1 MSIEKEEYPG
11 TPRHQALLR
20 AIVSRYQDD
29 PRIRAVVVFGS
40 LGRGDWDAFSDL
52 DLDVVLVDGVQVDV
66 DREVAGLA
74 DPFSAAGER
83 VALVVP
89 DGADAVDVVLESL
102 MQLSIRFHALG
113 TTKPA
118 IVASMQVLAG
128 SLDRGQIAAAGLA
141 NRKPSDEPLDR
152 LLDRCVRYAA
162 VADVGLRRSQA
173 WITVEVLHRMR
184 GILMEL
190 FARSRGG
197 GRSYQRFEAEAEEW
211 LQERLGA
218 TLPRYALPSMRD
230 ALLRLLDIL
239 ERDLEP
245 LTAGQLEL
253 GDAQR
258 AVLERVRLSQDS
270 GGDR

>member
-1 MSIEKEEYPG
+1 MSIEKEAYPG

-20 AIVSRYQDD
+20 AIVSHYKDD
-29 PRIRAVVVFGS
+29 PRVRAVVVFGS
-40 LGRGDWDAFSDL
+40 LGRGDWDALSDL
-52 DLDVVLVDGVQVDV
+52 DLDVVLADGVPVDV
-66 DREVAGLA
+66 VQKIEGLVA
-74 DPFSAAGER
+74 PFSAVGER
-83 VALVVP
+83 VALVLP
-89 DGADAVDVVLESL
+89 DGADGVDVVLESL
-102 MQLSIRFHALG
+102 MQLSIRYHALG

-118 IVASMQVLAG
+118 IVASMRVLTG
-128 SLDRGQIAAAGLA
+128 SLEREQIAAAGLG
-141 NRKPSDEPLDR
+141 NRRQSDEPLGQ

-162 VADVGLRRSQA
+162 VADVGLRRRQV

-190 FARSRGG
+190 FARARGG
-197 GRSYQRFEAEAEEW
+197 GRSYQRFEAEAEGW

-218 TLPRYALPSMRD
+218 TLPQYALPSMQE

-258 AVLERVRLSQDS
+258 GVLERVRSNQDS
-270 GGDR
+270 GGN

>member
-11 TPRHQALLR
+11 TPHHQALLR
-20 AIVSRYQDD
+20 AIVFHYEDD

-40 LGRGDWDAFSDL
+40 LGRGDWDALSDL
-52 DLDVVLVDGVQVDV
+52 DLDVVLADGVQVDV
-66 DREVAGLA
+66 VQEVKGLA
-74 DPFSAAGER
+74 APFSAVGER

-102 MQLSIRFHALG
+102 MQLSIRYHALG

-118 IVASMQVLAG
+118 IVASMRILTG
-128 SLDRGQIAAAGLA
+128 SLGREQIAAAGLA
-141 NRKPSDEPLDR
+141 NRKPNDEPLDQ

-162 VADVGLRRSQA
+162 VADVGLRRRQV

-184 GILMEL
+184 SILMEL
-190 FARSRGG
+190 FARARGG
-197 GRSYQRFEAEAEEW
+197 GRSYQRFEAEAEGW

-218 TLPRYALPSMRD
+218 TLPQYALPSLQE

-258 AVLERVRLSQDS
+258 GVLERVRSNQEN
-270 GGDR
+270 GGNR